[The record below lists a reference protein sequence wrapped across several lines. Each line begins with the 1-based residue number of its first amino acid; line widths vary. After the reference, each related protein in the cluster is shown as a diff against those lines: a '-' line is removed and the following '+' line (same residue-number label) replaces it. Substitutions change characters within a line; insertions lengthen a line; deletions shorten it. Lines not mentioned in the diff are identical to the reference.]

1 MVFKDTFNI
10 ISLMTPYLI
19 PLYLLMGSF
28 FNQDLKGLF
37 YLGLLTI
44 NVYLTFFVSKFL
56 RIQSGIN
63 SESNVCNFG
72 PFNGFLTT
80 MGSYNN
86 NSLSINSSIIGFTLS
101 YLAVPMYNNN
111 NINYSIIAMFMVLFS
126 INGWVQ
132 LSNQCAKAVSII
144 LGGVIGMLMGYTIVT
159 FLDTIDKNMRALLY
173 FNETLDKSKTCKLT
187 KQKYSCRRVSLNGP
201 LIDKSNM

>member
-44 NVYLTFFVSKFL
+44 NVYITFFVSKFL

-72 PFNGFLTT
+72 PFTGLV
-80 MGSYNN
+80 SNN
-86 NSLSINSSIIGFTLS
+86 NSISTNSSIIGFTMG
-101 YLAVPMYNNN
+101 YLVVPMFNNQ
-111 NINYSIIAMFMVLFS
+111 NINYSILAMFLLLFS
-126 INGWVQ
+126 INGFTQ
-132 LSNQCAKAVSII
+132 YANKCTQGIGII
-144 LGGVIGMLMGYTIVT
+144 LGGIIGFLISYMVIMLLEADNT
-159 FLDTIDKNMRALLY
+159 LKNLIY
-173 FNETLDKSKTCKLT
+173 FNESTDQSNKCKLI
-187 KQKYSCRRVSLNGP
+187 KQKYKCKKMVLTGPVLN
-201 LIDKSNM
+201 DN